1 MSAEGD
7 PVLDSVPPETDY
19 ITYLTILEYQL
30 TPESLPSL
38 LKVLQNDTLTEN
50 IGWDLVHLL
59 IPMLPL
65 SKDCLDL
72 IARKGNPREVII
84 RVTEYLTTL
93 SEENDHHEKDGLR
106 TFEGEADRVHL
117 GNMTL
122 EGMPPNEDASENKPK
137 ADASTTEEHQI
148 QAYSALLSML
158 SVLHPRIKSKYPSR
172 FLATSLPA
180 ALAAYR
186 THITHYTTT
195 VFLDFLANLSGR
207 RKPALPPRISS
218 DGPAAPAAQV
228 SLPDPEAEDVSRTI
242 PDDEKALI
250 RRLLQAVA
258 LEICEDY
265 VSSLD
270 RDFQGLAWS
279 SRIRESIFPGKVVP
293 GKKTATESFKTDIDL
308 VERDDTMDKILV
320 RLHCSTNMIT
330 GLIQSGNVLLTRP
343 PPHCCYPRA
352 DKAKA

>member
-30 TPESLPSL
+30 TPERLPSL
-38 LKVLQNDTLTEN
+38 LKVLQDDTLTEN

-59 IPMLPL
+59 IPMLPE

-72 IARKGNPREVII
+72 IAKKGNPREVII
-84 RVTEYLTTL
+84 RVTEYLASLT
-93 SEENDHHEKDGLR
+93 EENDHHEKNGLR
-106 TFEGEADRVHL
+106 TFEGEADRIHL

-122 EGMPPNEDASENKPK
+122 EGMPPTEDAPESRFK
-137 ADASTTEEHQI
+137 ADIATTEEHQI
-148 QAYSALLSML
+148 QAFSALLSML

-186 THITHYTTT
+186 THITHKTTT
-195 VFLDFLANLSGR
+195 MFLDFLASLSGR
-207 RKPALPPRISS
+207 RKPTLPPRTSS
-218 DGPAAPAAQV
+218 DSPAALPTQV
-228 SLPDPEAEDVSRTI
+228 SLPDPEAEDVSRMV

-250 RRLLQAVA
+250 RRLLQAVT

-270 RDFQGLAWS
+270 GDFQGLSWS
-279 SRIRESIFPGKVVP
+279 SRVRESIFPGKVVP
-293 GKKTATESFKTDIDL
+293 GEKTATESYKTDNEL
-308 VERDDTMDKILV
+308 REREATMDKILV
-320 RLHCSTNMIT
+320 RLNCSTSMIT
-330 GLIQSGNVLLTRP
+330 ELRRLGNVLLTRP
-343 PPHCCYPRA
+343 SSHWCCPGA